1 MDRISKLPEEILQR
15 ILYFLSQKQAVRTSV
30 LSKSWRN
37 IWCTRPNL
45 DFSDD
50 TFKGNKQYFLS
61 VVNNTLQRYR
71 DQRLCVKK
79 FHLRI
84 SLGDNTYKESV
95 SFLEKWVPRFTAM
108 GVGAFRLSILSKNEC
123 VDMSSVVFKAESLK
137 LLRLFNCDL
146 GQNTP
151 KNIPFVRLTVLRLIK
166 VLINKDIFNKIV
178 WSCPLL
184 TTMLIEQCRGLENVT
199 LEKTRHKY
207 LKHFT
212 FRTIDDRCSVEID
225 ILTLETIDI
234 LGCKVRFH
242 SHEFTN
248 LKSLSLHSVE
258 ISTDSVEQSRALCI
272 DAPNIKYFRYV
283 GNLIPSISFTPTS
296 NKWKSSSNVRFYI
309 KDVQDAQSCFLKLS
323 KQLQSLSRFGISLE
337 IAQYFDHNIV
347 HNEEDLNLI
356 RVASLPSF
364 LNCLF
369 CICRPKIIT
378 RYWLMH
384 GELMMRETEQKELIQ
399 YFCILRERGNQ
410 DLEDLRIEIFNNSRR
425 EWKRLRGPILLESA
439 LLDISHIRI
448 RLKWRESCES
458 SSNLLEL

>member
-1 MDRISKLPEEILQR
+1 MKKAKKTEDGGSTCINMDRISKLPEEILQR

-234 LGCKVRFH
+234 LGC
-242 SHEFTN
+242 
-248 LKSLSLHSVE
+248 
-258 ISTDSVEQSRALCI
+258 Q
-272 DAPNIKYFRYV
+272 
-283 GNLIPSISFTPTS
+283 
-296 NKWKSSSNVRFYI
+296 
-309 KDVQDAQSCFLKLS
+309 
-323 KQLQSLSRFGISLE
+323 
-337 IAQYFDHNIV
+337 
-347 HNEEDLNLI
+347 
-356 RVASLPSF
+356 
-364 LNCLF
+364 
-369 CICRPKIIT
+369 
-378 RYWLMH
+378 
-384 GELMMRETEQKELIQ
+384 
-399 YFCILRERGNQ
+399 
-410 DLEDLRIEIFNNSRR
+410 
-425 EWKRLRGPILLESA
+425 
-439 LLDISHIRI
+439 
-448 RLKWRESCES
+448 
-458 SSNLLEL
+458 